1 VAGGAINVNGVPDQ
15 AGTRGRTV
23 EQRPSDSAR
32 GVAALR
38 FLGTLEERE
47 EIRGRDGLAGAFLAD
62 EVRAALS
69 DSAKRSWFRNE
80 AFPPGTYP
88 FILART
94 AWFDG
99 LVEGALRSRVPQV
112 VFLGA
117 GYDSRPYRFADLIE
131 GTRIFEIDTPPT
143 QELKRSL
150 LARAAI
156 TIPPSVTFV
165 PIDLARDSLT
175 DALLAAGFDTKR
187 KALYV
192 WEGVTPYLP
201 AEAVDA
207 TLEFVR
213 THSPAGSTLGFD
225 CICTFPGADEAYGVK
240 EHREFMKRH
249 LGGEPVL
256 FRIDR
261 GEIAAFLATRGFQL
275 AEHLGPEDMER
286 RYLTLKDGAVA
297 GRVTADSSLVLAMR
311 NG

>member
-1 VAGGAINVNGVPDQ
+1 VNGMPDKAGAGGRA
-15 AGTRGRTV
+15 V

-38 FLGTLEERE
+38 FLGTLDERE
-47 EIRGRDGLAGAFLAD
+47 EIRGRDLLAGVFLAD
-62 EVRAALS
+62 EVKAALS
-69 DSAKRSWFRNE
+69 DPAKRSWFRDE

-88 FILART
+88 FVLART

-117 GYDSRPYRFADLIE
+117 GYDSRPYRFANLIE
-131 GTRIFEIDTPPT
+131 GTRIFEIDAPPT
-143 QELKRSL
+143 QEFKRGL

-156 TIPPSVTFV
+156 SVPEGLTFV
-165 PIDLARDSLT
+165 PADLAQDSLK
-175 DALLAAGFDTKR
+175 DALLATGFDTRR
-187 KALYV
+187 KTLFV

-207 TLEFVR
+207 TLEFIR
-213 THSPAGSTLGFD
+213 AHSPAESAVCFD
-225 CICTFPGADEAYGVK
+225 CMCTFPGADEAYGVK
-240 EHREFMKRH
+240 EHRAFMTRN

-256 FRIDR
+256 FRIER
-261 GEIAAFLATRGFQL
+261 GEIATFLAAREFHL

-286 RYLTLKDGAVA
+286 RYLTLKEGDCA
-297 GRVTADSSLVLAMR
+297 GRVTGDTSLVLAAVT
-311 NG
+311 